1 MSDRKKKSSGD
12 GHEAREPVI
21 ENRKARF
28 DYAITDTLECGL
40 KLVGTEVKSLRKGQA
55 SLAEGWV
62 LPSIEPP
69 ELTLLNATIA
79 EYPPAGA
86 HRQHEPTRQRRLLAH
101 RKEILKFAT
110 EAKAKG
116 ATLVPLKIYWVNG
129 RAKLLIGIGLGKK
142 QHDKRESI
150 AKRED
155 RRDMDRALSRR
166 RER

>member
-1 MSDRKKKSSGD
+1 MSDRKKRNSGGD
-12 GHEAREPVI
+12 EGAREPVI

-28 DYAITDTLECGL
+28 DYAIGETLECGL

-55 SLAEGWV
+55 SIAEGWV
-62 LPSIEPP
+62 LPSVDPP

-86 HRQHEPTRQRRLLAH
+86 HRQHVPNRARRLLAH
-101 RKEILKFAT
+101 RKEIVKLAT

-116 ATLVPLKIYWVNG
+116 ATLVPLKIYWSKG
-129 RAKLLIGIGLGKK
+129 RAKILIGVGLGKK
-142 QHDKRESI
+142 AHDKRESI

-155 RRDMDRALSRR
+155 KRDMDRALSRR
-166 RER
+166 R